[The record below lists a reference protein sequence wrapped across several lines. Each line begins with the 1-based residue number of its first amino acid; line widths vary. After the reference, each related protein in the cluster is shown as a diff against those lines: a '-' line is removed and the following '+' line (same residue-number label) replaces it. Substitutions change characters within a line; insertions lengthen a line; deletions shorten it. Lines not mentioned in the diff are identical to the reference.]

1 MLPQRT
7 RGKTSRRISEASQKS
22 TDSMRKKNLS
32 KQLINQIVEKIL
44 EEVKPGK
51 IVVFGSSVRN
61 DNTNSSDIDIALFGV
76 KDEKIFL
83 LKDKLNEEL
92 PTLKDVDI
100 VLFDT
105 LKNESSLKL
114 KKRILDEGVVI
125 YERSPKR

>member
-1 MLPQRT
+1 M
-7 RGKTSRRISEASQKS
+7 
-22 TDSMRKKNLS
+22 KKINFP
-32 KQLINQIVEKIL
+32 KQLINRIVKKIL
-44 EEVKPGK
+44 EEVKPEK
-51 IVVFGSSVRN
+51 IVIFGSSVRK

-83 LKDKLNEEL
+83 LKDKLNDEL

-105 LKNESSLKL
+105 LKNGASLKL

-125 YERSPKR
+125 YERSPER

>member
-7 RGKTSRRISEASQKS
+7 RGKTSHRISEASQKS

-44 EEVKPGK
+44 EEVKPEK